1 MTPPVPRSADELR
14 GWSGS
19 RPETLLYV
27 FGTRPNFVKMAPVLR
42 ELRLR
47 LPASRHVVVHT
58 GQHYDRE
65 MSEIF
70 LAELGV
76 PPPDHLLGVGSG
88 SHGAQTARALE
99 RIEGVLLDERP
110 ELVVVPGDVN
120 SSLAGALAA
129 VKLGI
134 PVAHIEAGLR
144 SFDRTMPE
152 EINRILVDQVS
163 RWCFTH
169 SPEADENLAR
179 EGVES
184 ERVFRVGNTM
194 IDTLARMWPR
204 IYRSTVHERLGLP
217 QAGYLL
223 VTLHRPALV
232 DGALLVDALRA
243 LDRLSRELPVV
254 FPMHPR
260 TRSRADGFRATSRHL
275 NLLDPV
281 GYIDFLALE
290 SRAAGLITDSGGVQE
305 ETTYLGVPCFTLREN
320 TERPVT
326 IEQGTNRLLG
336 LSIEGL
342 LEIPELLDTTAA
354 PLRPPA
360 GWDGRAAERVADALL
375 PDSRSG
381 AGDEGPSEEG
391 MTPRGTTATGL
402 G

>member
-1 MTPPVPRSADELR
+1 MSGELR
-14 GWSGS
+14 ECAHGRSQ
-19 RPETLLYV
+19 RALVYV

-47 LPASRHVVVHT
+47 LPTARHVVVHT

-99 RIEGVLLDERP
+99 GIERVLLDERP
-110 ELVVVPGDVN
+110 ELVIVPGDVN

-134 PVAHIEAGLR
+134 PAAHIEAGLR

-152 EINRILVDQVS
+152 EINRVLVDQVS

-169 SPEADENLAR
+169 SPEAGENLAR
-179 EGVES
+179 EDVGLD
-184 ERVFRVGNTM
+184 RVFPVGNTM
-194 IDTLARMWPR
+194 IDTLVRMWPR
-204 IYRSTVHERLGLP
+204 VERSPVHKGLGLP
-217 QAGYLL
+217 KAGYLL

-232 DGALLVDALRA
+232 DGSLLLDALHE
-243 LDRLSRELPVV
+243 LDRLSCDLPVV

-260 TRSRADGFRATSRHL
+260 TRRHASGFEPTSHHL
-275 NLLDPV
+275 RLLDPV

-290 SRAAGLITDSGGVQE
+290 SRAAALVTDSGGVQE

-336 LSIEGL
+336 LRIEAL
-342 LEIPELLDTTAA
+342 REIPELLNTTPA
-354 PLRPPA
+354 PLRPPV
-360 GWDGRAAERVADALL
+360 GWDGHAAERVANVLVGE
-375 PDSRSG
+375 SRSE
-381 AGDEGPSEEG
+381 APAQAEPEEG
-391 MTPRGTTATGL
+391 IAVRR
-402 G
+402 